1 MNKVLSVRLP
11 EEVIEWVNEASIL
24 CKKSAS
30 AFAKDIIIS
39 SYASAREQVMHS
51 FYQLS
56 VKNEEL
62 LQENKRME
70 LYLKAQ
76 DGNRKVIDSARK
88 AYAISQSNKISRNAP
103 CPCGSGKKYKKCC
116 GLTAELDKKGRD
128 I

>member
-1 MNKVLSVRLP
+1 MNKVLSIRLP

-24 CKKSAS
+24 CKKSPS
-30 AFAKDIIIS
+30 TFAKDIIIS
-39 SYASAREQVMHS
+39 SYSSVREQVMYS
-51 FYQLS
+51 FCQLS
-56 VKNEEL
+56 IKNEEL

-70 LYLKAQ
+70 QHLNAVNNNK
-76 DGNRKVIDSARK
+76 KVIDFARE
-88 AYAISQSNKISRNAP
+88 ANTISQSNKISRNAP